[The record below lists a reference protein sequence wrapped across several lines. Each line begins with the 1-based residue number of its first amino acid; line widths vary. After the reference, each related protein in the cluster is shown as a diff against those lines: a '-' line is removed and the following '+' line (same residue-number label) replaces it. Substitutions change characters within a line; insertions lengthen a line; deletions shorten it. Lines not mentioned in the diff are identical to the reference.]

1 MAGYNTIL
9 DIQFN
14 ETSVTEPVTLVEVKD
29 FCKID
34 ISTDDSL
41 LTALITSA
49 RLMCEDY
56 TAIGFVRHE
65 AVAVLNNPNGGIYLP
80 YGPLIEIIQ
89 VTDEDGNILVLD
101 EDYTVSG
108 NSFVRLLTPTYDNIT
123 VSYTT
128 GYETLPNA
136 LKTALLNTVYYLYD
150 NRAMT
155 IERIYDKN
163 VSSIGNIGPIAEMIL
178 KPHRRV

>member
-1 MAGYNTIL
+1 MVAYNSVL

-34 ISTDDSL
+34 IDTDDSL
-41 LTALITSA
+41 LTALITAA

-56 TAIGFVRHE
+56 TGVGFVRHE
-65 AVAVLNNPNGGIYLP
+65 AVAILNNENGGIYLP
-80 YGPLIEIIQ
+80 YGPLIEILQ
-89 VTDEDGNILVLD
+89 VTDEYGNILVLD

-108 NSFVRLLTPTYDNIT
+108 NSFVRLLTPLQNNLTI
-123 VSYTT
+123 SYTT
-128 GYETLPNA
+128 GYETLP
-136 LKTALLNTVYYLYD
+136 LSFKTALMNSVYYLYD
-150 NRAMT
+150 NRATT